1 LKLKESSKI
10 WKNLLLVDMNKEE
23 LRSQF
28 KEKRKL
34 LSLKACLQ
42 YDDLLLIQFQQI
54 DFSSV
59 QSVMTYWPLPK
70 QIEPNTHLFSGYLRH
85 LIPGLKISYPKI
97 NSNNQIES
105 ILIDENTRYETNG
118 LQITEPKEGVLIE
131 PNSIDMV
138 LVPLF
143 IFDKKG
149 YRVGYGK
156 GHYDRFLA
164 NISKEAILVGFSYF
178 EPIQIIADTNEF
190 DIPLTLGI
198 TPEHIYEF

>member
-1 LKLKESSKI
+1 
-10 WKNLLLVDMNKEE
+10 MNKEE

-34 LSLKACLQ
+34 LSSKACLQ

-85 LIPGLKISYPKI
+85 LIPGLKISYPKM

-105 ILIDENTRYETNG
+105 ILINESTRYLTNDFG
-118 LQITEPKEGVLIE
+118 ITEPIEGKLCE
-131 PNSIDMV
+131 PISIDMI
-138 LVPLF
+138 LVPLLS
-143 IFDKKG
+143 FDLKG

-164 NISKEAILVGFSYF
+164 NISRDAILVGFSYF

>member
-1 LKLKESSKI
+1 
-10 WKNLLLVDMNKEE
+10 MNKEQ

-34 LSLKACLQ
+34 LSSKDCLR

-54 DFSSV
+54 VFSAI
-59 QSVMTYWPLPK
+59 QSLMTYWPLSK

-85 LIPGLKISYPKI
+85 LIPGLKICYPKM
-97 NSNNQIES
+97 NSNNQIEA
-105 ILIDENTRYETNG
+105 ILIDENTKYVTNELG
-118 LQITEPKEGVLIE
+118 ITEPKEGLLIE
-131 PNSIDMV
+131 PSSIDMV

-143 IFDKKG
+143 IFDQNG

-164 NISKEAILVGFSYF
+164 NSKEDAILVGLSYF
-178 EPIQIIADTNEF
+178 EPIQMITDTNEF

-198 TPEHIYEF
+198 TPTHIYEF